1 MASTLYRSLQLSVFV
16 QLLTGILELFLLRMK
31 APTSVFFLKQLLGLD
46 VAVQFIEA
54 SFYIY
59 WLFHFKTVSNV
70 TPKRYYDW
78 MITTPTMLVT
88 LICYLMYVKQ
98 PDIQLD
104 MLYQEWL
111 PMGIVVLLNALMLWC
126 GYLGEIGQMPVGQSV
141 SLGFLPFFLY
151 FYIIYDRYVTTDS
164 SLFYYFVVV
173 WALYGVA
180 AVLPYGSKNAMY
192 NVLDLFSKNFFGLF
206 LGYLIYTKN

>member
-31 APTSVFFLKQLLGLD
+31 APPSVFFLKQLLGLD

-54 SFYIY
+54 TFYIY

-126 GYLGEIGQMPVGQSV
+126 GYLGEIGKMPVVQSV
-141 SLGFLPFFLY
+141 TLGFLPFFLY

>member
-31 APTSVFFLKQLLGLD
+31 AHTSVFFLKQLLGLD

-54 SFYIY
+54 TFYIY

-88 LICYLMYVKQ
+88 LIAYLMYVKQ
-98 PDIQLD
+98 PHMNLD

-126 GYLGEIGQMPVGQSV
+126 GYLGEIGQMPVLQSV
-141 SLGFLPFFLY
+141 TLGFLPFFLY

>member
-31 APTSVFFLKQLLGLD
+31 APPSVFFLKQLLGLD

-54 SFYIY
+54 TFYIY

-88 LICYLMYVKQ
+88 LIAYLMYVKQ

-180 AVLPYGSKNAMY
+180 AMLPYGSKNAMY

>member
-54 SFYIY
+54 TFYIY

-88 LICYLMYVKQ
+88 LIAYLMYVKQ
-98 PDIQLD
+98 PHMNLD

-126 GYLGEIGQMPVGQSV
+126 GYLGEIGQMPVLQSV
-141 SLGFLPFFLY
+141 TLGFLPFFLY

-180 AVLPYGSKNAMY
+180 AMLPYGSKNAMY